1 MLGWIL
7 GVVLVLAGIAGTT
20 NALGVVGRV
29 TRLWPREYRRGD
41 AGLFASASFL
51 IRFVS
56 LMLLVAGLAV
66 LWLAAFGAN

>member
-1 MLGWIL
+1 MLGWVA
-7 GVVLVLAGIAGTT
+7 GVLLVVTGIAGTT

-29 TRLWPREYRRGD
+29 ARLWPREYRRGD
-41 AGLFASASFL
+41 AGLFAPASFL

-66 LWLAAFGAN
+66 LWLAAFGTD